1 MKKKIK
7 DLTEDETNGICDNHN
22 YCHNCQL
29 YIKSL
34 GYCKH
39 HDLDT
44 YGEEEVEVDESIK
57 N

>member
-7 DLTEDETNGICDNHN
+7 DLTKDEKNSICDEHD

-29 YIKSL
+29 YIKSS
-34 GYCKH
+34 GHCKH

-44 YGEEEVEVDESIK
+44 YGEEEVEVD
-57 N
+57 

>member
-7 DLTEDETNGICDNHN
+7 DLTEDETSSICNGHD

-29 YIKSL
+29 YIREDCP
-34 GYCKH
+34 YCKN

-44 YGEEEVEVDESIK
+44 YGEEEVEVDD
-57 N
+57 